1 MTDPNT
7 LSPLDLET
15 PEKPFLD
22 ANELVI
28 NMGPQHPATH
38 GVLRVILRLDGEKVL
53 GLECV
58 IGYLHRGVEK
68 IGENRTYT
76 MFNPYVDR
84 MDYVAAV
91 SNGLGYCETV
101 EKLLGVEA
109 PPRAQYIRV
118 ILTELNR
125 LTSHQLWLGT
135 HALDIGAIT
144 PLFYTF
150 RDREEILKI
159 FEKYCGARLT
169 THAFRIG
176 GLQYEA
182 YEGFEKEVK
191 NFLNFFEPKIDEYE
205 ELLTTNRIWLERT
218 KGVGVISGKDCIA
231 LGVTGPVLRASG
243 VKWDIRKAQ
252 PYANY
257 KNFDFEIPT
266 GQNGDTYDRYLVRMA
281 EMRQSVR
288 IIQQAVDGIPEGPI
302 MAKVPKVIKPPVGEV
317 YHSIEAP
324 KGELGYFIVSD
335 GSTQPYRLRVR
346 PPSFVNLQA
355 LDVMC
360 RGQLVADVIAVIAM
374 NWLER
379 KILAHMQVRLGPMR
393 VGPHG
398 LLQPIADA
406 LKLLI
411 KEDIMPAEADG
422 FVFWIAPLIVVLAA
436 FTVFVVVPF
445 GPTHAITDM
454 NIGVLFMLGVS
465 SLSVLGIVMA
475 GWASNSHYPLIGA
488 LRSSAQMVSYEVAM
502 GLAVVS
508 AILMTSLNDEGTG
521 TLSMIGIVQSQ
532 QAQGMWFV
540 FKFFPL
546 GLIAF
551 FIFAVAMVAETNRA
565 PFDLPEA
572 ESELTAGF
580 HTEYSG
586 FRWSLFFLAEYSA
599 MIAVS
604 SIAVTLWLGGW
615 LRPFPNALTGPT
627 WDLVFSL
634 FPGITFLF
642 LAAMCFYSTARMP
655 KHPYFRVQTIGLAG
669 FGVVL
674 ALIGLILFFPPVRI
688 RIQDIYWFIAKVAAF
703 MYLYIW
709 YRGTFPRYRFDQLM
723 KVGWKILLPM
733 GLGVLILTATVGL
746 WPLIQQT
753 IWHP

>member
-1 MTDPNT
+1 MTNGQTSEITTTVLGADEII
-7 LSPLDLET
+7 L
-15 PEKPFLD
+15 
-22 ANELVI
+22 
-28 NMGPQHPATH
+28 NMGPQHPSTH
-38 GVLRVILRLDGEKVL
+38 GVLRVKLKLDGERVVDS
-53 GLECV
+53 ECI

-68 IGENRTYT
+68 IAEHRSYQQ
-76 MFNPYVDR
+76 FAPYVDR

-91 SNGLGYCETV
+91 SNGLGYCEAV
-101 EKLLGVEA
+101 EKLLGAEA
-109 PPRAQYIRV
+109 PPRARV
-118 ILTELNR
+118 VRTILTELQR
-125 LTSHQLWLGT
+125 IASHLVWLGT
-135 HALDIGAIT
+135 HALDIGALT
-144 PLFYTF
+144 PLFYCF
-150 RDREEILKI
+150 REREEILKI

-176 GLQYEA
+176 GLQYETYA
-182 YEGFEKEVK
+182 GFEKEVK
-191 NFLNFFEPKIDEYE
+191 NFLDFFRPKIDEYE
-205 ELLTTNRIWLERT
+205 KLLTTNRIWVERT
-218 KGVGVISGKDCIA
+218 KNVGTISAKDCIA

-243 VKWDIRKAQ
+243 VKWDLRKAQ

-257 KNFDFEIPT
+257 KNFDFEVPT

-281 EMRQSVR
+281 EFRQSLR
-288 IIQQAVDGIPEGPI
+288 IIQQAVDGLPEGPV
-302 MAKVPKVIKPPVGEV
+302 MAKVPKVMKPPVGEV

-335 GSTQPYRLRVR
+335 GSTQPYRVRVR

-355 LDVMC
+355 LDMMVFGGVSVAVM
-360 RGQLVADVIAVIAM
+360 AM

-379 KILAHMQVRLGPMR
+379 KALAHFQIRLGPMR

-406 LKLLI
+406 IKLLT
-411 KEDIMPAEADG
+411 KEDIIPAEADK
-422 FVFWIAPLIVVLAA
+422 FVFWIAPLIILCASFVVYI
-436 FTVFVVVPF
+436 VVPF
-445 GPTHAITDM
+445 GPTHAITDL

-465 SLSVLGIVMA
+465 SLSVLGVVMA

-502 GLAVVS
+502 GMAVVS
-508 AILMTSLNDEGTG
+508 AVLMTSLHGLGPYGVGTGTSGTG
-521 TLSMIGIVQSQ
+521 TLSMIGIVQAQ
-532 QAQGMWFV
+532 QEQHVWFL

-546 GLIAF
+546 GFIAF
-551 FIFAVAMVAETNRA
+551 GIFAIAMVAETNRA

-586 FRWSLFFLAEYSA
+586 LRWSLFMLGEYAA

-615 LRPFPNALTGPT
+615 MRPFPNTLTGDT

-634 FPGITFLF
+634 IPGFMFLG
-642 LAAMCFYSTARMP
+642 LALIAFIGVARMP
-655 KHPYFRVQTIGLAG
+655 KHPYFKIQTIGLAG
-669 FGVVL
+669 FGAVL
-674 ALIGLILFFPPVRI
+674 GLIGLALFVPPVRD
-688 RIQDIYWFIAKVAAF
+688 RIQDIFWFCLKVAGF

-709 YRGTFPRYRFDQLM
+709 YRATFPRYRFDQLM
-723 KVGWKILLPM
+723 RVGWKVLLPIAI
-733 GLGVLILTATVGL
+733 GVLILTAIAGVL
-746 WPLIQQT
+746 F
-753 IWHP
+753 